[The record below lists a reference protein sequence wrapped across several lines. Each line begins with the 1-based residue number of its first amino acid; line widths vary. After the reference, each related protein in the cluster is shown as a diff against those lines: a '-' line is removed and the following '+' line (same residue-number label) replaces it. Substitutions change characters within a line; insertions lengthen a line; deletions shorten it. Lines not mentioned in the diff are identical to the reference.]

1 MMAHLGLAVET
12 VLNRSAFATHLI
24 SVDWLAKTTICR
36 AAAVVRRVEA
46 KEIGRP
52 RSAVDR

>member
-24 SVDWLAKTTICR
+24 SVDWLAKTTIYR

>member
-1 MMAHLGLAVET
+1 MMAHLGLAIET
-12 VLNRSAFATHLI
+12 VLNRSTFATHLI
-24 SVDWLAKTTICR
+24 PVDDI
-36 AAAVVRRVEA
+36 AAPLLSCYRVEA